1 MRRSGNE
8 FMLCSCCCDQGAR
21 RRRICKSNAHPA
33 SPQLSESPDFN
44 RPEPKQNY
52 GVNVTPDAPNA
63 SSLLS
68 NRKYKIQR
76 RISCEEIDERRLK
89 GLCVSCEEPETP
101 NHHLQHKNSGI
112 LMIDSEDHL
121 FNAME
126 FEEIGVEISSH
137 VWLSNSFG
145 CELETGET
153 NYDEDRFLIDS
164 DLVEIDVAKSCDD
177 EQFSDNGKV
186 FGFNVEESETYSWIE
201 QNQLIQEQADIH
213 PMDSVMEPSLE
224 SSDLFLSNGNDSLA
238 SDAEL
243 IQQLELKDCAENLSQ
258 VVLQTKLELIHTKM
272 LLPFFLINTTEVS
285 GTAENFRKL
294 PTISNKSYAFKLL
307 GKMSLHQDSQNMKKK
322 RKASKSWMSKYKN
335 QKQGIKSL
343 HNQDIY
349 FAPLCDPETDF
360 VVEVVDWC
368 EPRRSG
374 WWYAR

>member
-8 FMLCSCCCDQGAR
+8 FMLCSCGCNQGAR

-44 RPEPKQNY
+44 RR
-52 GVNVTPDAPNA
+52 V
-63 SSLLS
+63 
-68 NRKYKIQR
+68 

-89 GLCVSCEEPETP
+89 GLCVFCKEPEIP

-121 FNAME
+121 SNAME

-224 SSDLFLSNGNDSLA
+224 SSDLFLSNRNDSLA
-238 SDAEL
+238 SDA
-243 IQQLELKDCAENLSQ
+243 
-258 VVLQTKLELIHTKM
+258 
-272 LLPFFLINTTEVS
+272 
-285 GTAENFRKL
+285 
-294 PTISNKSYAFKLL
+294 
-307 GKMSLHQDSQNMKKK
+307 
-322 RKASKSWMSKYKN
+322 
-335 QKQGIKSL
+335 
-343 HNQDIY
+343 
-349 FAPLCDPETDF
+349 
-360 VVEVVDWC
+360 
-368 EPRRSG
+368 
-374 WWYAR
+374 